1 MTSRMDHVTW
11 SLTHNN
17 KNDILNTFDA
27 ITSKLLHS
35 NVISK
40 IYSLHIVLETQY
52 DIYGVS
58 EFNIGLKLRSRFI
71 AIFRTEI
78 GDWTE
83 Y

>member
-1 MTSRMDHVTW
+1 MPLHLNPSFKCIFA
-11 SLTHNN
+11 THC
-17 KNDILNTFDA
+17 L
-27 ITSKLLHS
+27 
-35 NVISK
+35 V
-40 IYSLHIVLETQY
+40 TQY
-52 DIYGVS
+52 DICGVS